1 MRAIAPILRVT
12 LRAAVTALVVAPL
25 AWACALFFFDL
36 HARPSGRV
44 AVAGVEVELPLE
56 TRRSVA
62 IPLTADS
69 IPYRGVAVRFEA
81 AAPAR
86 VTLRLCG
93 AVSCKDRAMEA
104 GNGEVAI
111 LPVPVEAAAGGTLSL
126 SATLISGGPVA
137 IRGDPATPA
146 LEVIQGY
153 SWRLPA
159 RRAREVFRAM
169 AGADVFLLVL
179 GTCAVALTAA
189 LGACLVLGFRTA
201 APDEP
206 A

>member
-1 MRAIAPILRVT
+1 MRTIAPVLRVV
-12 LRAAVTALVVAPL
+12 LRAAVTALVLAPVA
-25 AWACALFFFDL
+25 WVCALFFFDL

-44 AVAGVEVELPLE
+44 AVAGVEVQLPLE
-56 TRRSVA
+56 KGRTVT

-81 AAPAR
+81 ATPAR

-93 AVSCKDRAMEA
+93 AVTCNDRAMEA
-104 GNGEVAI
+104 GNGDLAV
-111 LPVPVEAAAGGTLSL
+111 LPVPAEAVAGGTLSL
-126 SATLISGGPVA
+126 TATLISGGPVA

-146 LEVIQGY
+146 VEVIQGH

-169 AGADVFLLVL
+169 AGTDVFLFVL

-189 LGACLVLGFRTA
+189 LGACLVLAFRTA

-206 A
+206 T